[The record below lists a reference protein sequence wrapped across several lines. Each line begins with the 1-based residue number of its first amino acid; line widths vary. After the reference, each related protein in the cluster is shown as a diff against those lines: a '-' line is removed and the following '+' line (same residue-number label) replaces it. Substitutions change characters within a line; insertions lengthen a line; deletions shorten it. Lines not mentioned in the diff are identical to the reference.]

1 MEHVKTQLDAAKE
14 REEMTDKKQPEALRL
29 ADEAWNF
36 DCSEYRG
43 VRSANAAMMGKLQDC
58 ADMIRKLHTENTAL
72 QQGYAAAR
80 LEIESL
86 RARSVEPVGEY
97 PALPDAAGVVVEHL
111 PVGGGWVRHE
121 RRQSYTADQ
130 LRAYAD
136 ATCAMRA
143 AQPAGA
149 QQPGAVY
156 AALSDADIDRIVP
169 ALEPVS
175 EDFPAEWAVWKDRE
189 RIREELRASH
199 GQAPAQAIPAAGGRA
214 LHRSA
219 QHPARAL
226 RRRIEDRRHRGA

>member
-43 VRSANAAMMGKLQDC
+43 VRPANAAMMGKLQDC

-86 RARSVEPVGEY
+86 QARIKAMAEEHADELMVAHLDGRMRSAQIMPESIRSILVRCRNFIDTTKVPAY
-97 PALPDAAGVVVEHL
+97 PAG
-111 PVGGGWVRHE
+111 
-121 RRQSYTADQ
+121 AD
-130 LRAYAD
+130 LAD
-136 ATCAMRA
+136 EIDNVLRA

-149 QQPGAVY
+149 QQPGDCGNTPYDEGPFTLAQQPGPATWTPLPGTLPEPGTPV
-156 AALSDADIDRIVP
+156 LLDIGKKYP
-169 ALEPVS
+169 
-175 EDFPAEWAVWKDRE
+175 
-189 RIREELRASH
+189 IRAM
-199 GQAPAQAIPAAGGRA
+199 
-214 LHRSA
+214 
-219 QHPARAL
+219 
-226 RRRIEDRRHRGA
+226 